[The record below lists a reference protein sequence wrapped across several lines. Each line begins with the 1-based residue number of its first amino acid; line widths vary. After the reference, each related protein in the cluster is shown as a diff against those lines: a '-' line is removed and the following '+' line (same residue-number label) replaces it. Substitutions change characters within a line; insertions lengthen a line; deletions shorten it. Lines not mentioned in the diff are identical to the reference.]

1 MAMTDGW
8 LAGETDAWGRPIPPP
23 LPKLP
28 RVPARRAWERW
39 ALVFLRGLVFVPG
52 ALLGLLIFVGLGY
65 GGFNVIVVFAH
76 LLWVPAAIVC
86 WVQASVGKGGDRWT
100 LGFIALWVLELG
112 MMRIGSWIF

>member
-1 MAMTDGW
+1 MTHGR

-52 ALLGLLIFVGLGY
+52 ILLSL
-65 GGFNVIVVFAH
+65 VFAYGFAH
-76 LLWVPAAIVC
+76 FGNLAIVLGQLLLAPAALVC
-86 WVQASVGKGGDRWT
+86 WVQASVGRGGDRWT
-100 LGFIALWVLELG
+100 AGYVAFWVLEVVVL
-112 MMRIGSWIF
+112 RIGAWII